1 MDGKSFWV
9 DKFELGSLSGDS
21 QKYFS
26 DLLHAGETSYLHS
39 QLNTDDFML
48 VKRGSGVLRSC
59 EVCLSNAGVKESHVG
74 LVNGGQGR
82 TGNRQLSMQRVV
94 FQTFDTS
101 TVLHCGFNTPRHDDR
116 LRLPGVRERT

>member
-1 MDGKSFWV
+1 MDGKSFEV

-26 DLLHAGETSYLHS
+26 DLLHAWKTSYLHS
-39 QLNTDDFML
+39 QLNKDDFML

-59 EVCLSNAGVKESHVG
+59 EVCLSNAGVKKSHVG

-82 TGNRQLSMQRVV
+82 TGNRQLNMQRVV

-101 TVLHCGFNTPRHDDR
+101 TVLSSPTGF
-116 LRLPGVRERT
+116 LWLL